1 MEIPKRIRVGRHLYS
16 VDVVEAMLD
25 KCYGKVYYNTKSIR
39 VHKRKPAC
47 MADTFWHETVH
58 AILYEMG
65 HPLYR
70 NERFVTDFSD
80 KLSKAIKS
88 AEFQ

>member
-1 MEIPKRIRVGRHLYS
+1 MNLPKRIRVGQRWYS
-16 VDVVEAMLD
+16 VEIIEAMLD
-25 KCYGKVYYNTKSIR
+25 KCYGKVFYNTKSIR
-39 VHKRKPAC
+39 VRRRKPAC
-47 MADTFWHETVH
+47 MADTFWHEVVH
-58 AILYEMG
+58 AILYEME

-70 NERFVTDFSD
+70 NERFVTDFAD